1 MRADAGA
8 SLRARRRFAAA
19 DCWHSP
25 IVIPEGRGAAIL
37 AGFGGRPA
45 LALLCL
51 VLGACF
57 GDPEL
62 RLPAVPSG
70 DTEVELTASLQAL
83 HDAAA
88 SAPASGER
96 RGELAMAYDVNGF
109 HERAIL
115 VYGQAAA
122 LAPEEVHWPYFRALL
137 MARINADH
145 AGALA
150 ALADAIALDD
160 SYVPAWLAQG
170 EWLREVGRAE
180 EARAAYERAA
190 ELGAGSPAS
199 HGLAR
204 LLMDD
209 NRMAEAVK
217 LLEPL
222 SRQLADPRI
231 DALLA
236 RAYRASGREEDARIA
251 AARGSGAT
259 LSMQWIDPRLAKRTP
274 YIAGFSNLLQHAQSM
289 IQAGR
294 QKEALEI
301 AKSLV
306 ADRPDDMAAINTLV
320 WANAALEQ
328 FAAAQAV
335 LRDALRRY
343 PDEPRL
349 HQMMANAYLQQ
360 GDADSA
366 RHHLERVTQLDPD
379 NARALEELGWLLARN
394 GRADDGIA
402 LLERALDSGAREPK
416 QVLYRL
422 GLLLGAKERWAEA
435 AVRFR
440 DAGRINAAFTMAHVH
455 LARCLAEAGDYDG
468 ARSALQWA
476 DRIGTHAPAR
486 ASARRRIE
494 SLQEGEA

>member
-1 MRADAGA
+1 MAVRGGGDW
-8 SLRARRRFAAA
+8 
-19 DCWHSP
+19 WHCPSVTP
-25 IVIPEGRGAAIL
+25 KGRGVAVL
-37 AGFGGRPA
+37 ASFGRRLRVVLP
-45 LALLCL
+45 CL

-62 RLPAVPSG
+62 RLPDVPSG
-70 DTEVELTASLQAL
+70 DTDARLTASLQGL
-83 HDAAA
+83 HDAAV
-88 SAPASGER
+88 SDPASGER

-109 HERAIL
+109 PERAIL

-137 MARINADH
+137 LARNNADH
-145 AGALA
+145 AAALT

-160 SYVPAWLAQG
+160 SYVPAWLARG
-170 EWLREVGRAE
+170 EWLREVGSAE

-199 HGLAR
+199 YGLAR

-209 NRMAEAVK
+209 NRMAEAVD

-222 SRQLADPRI
+222 NRQLADPRI

-236 RAYRASGREEDARIA
+236 RAYRATGRQEDARIA

-294 QKEALEI
+294 QKEALDI

-306 ADRPDDMAAINTLV
+306 ADRPDDIAAINTLV
-320 WANAALEQ
+320 WAHASLEQ
-328 FAAAQAV
+328 LAAAQEV
-335 LRDALRRY
+335 LRDGLRRY

-349 HQMMANAYLQQ
+349 HQMMANAHLQQ
-360 GDADSA
+360 GDADAA
-366 RHHLERVTQLDPD
+366 RRHLERVIELDPD
-379 NARALEELGWLLARN
+379 NARALEELGWLLARM

-402 LLERALDSGAREPK
+402 LLERALDAGAREPK
-416 QVLYRL
+416 QALYRL
-422 GLLLGAKERWAEA
+422 GLLLGAKERWADA
-435 AVRFR
+435 AARFR
-440 DAGRINAAFTMAHVH
+440 DAGLIDAAFTMAHVH
-455 LARCLAEAGDYDG
+455 LARCLAEADDHEG
-468 ARSALQWA
+468 ARAALQWA
-476 DRIGTHAPAR
+476 DRIGTHAAER
-486 ASARRRIE
+486 ASARRHIE
-494 SLQEGEA
+494 SLREGGP